1 MYGKGQFNKTAFN
14 TAAGDAASLYAT
26 IQNEYG
32 TVVPGIRIKV
42 QLSALTVNAI
52 SSMSPGMLWLKV
64 PLPAVQI
71 DAQYET
77 SVKALRT
84 NESEKMELVGINLAP
99 GQRLIIDTDTME
111 ISVDDE
117 IRVDCWVTG
126 GSFFQLKNGGT
137 FVRFTEIVSSL

>member
-14 TAAGDAASLYAT
+14 TAAGEAASLYAT

-71 DAQYET
+71 DAQYG
-77 SVKALRT
+77 V
-84 NESEKMELVGINLAP
+84 IPNLIP
-99 GQRLIIDTDTME
+99 GRCT
-111 ISVDDE
+111 
-117 IRVDCWVTG
+117 
-126 GSFFQLKNGGT
+126 
-137 FVRFTEIVSSL
+137 